1 MMEALFNIFIYVI
14 IFIILLLYII
24 LVYNRK
30 NIIKNWDQ
38 YKCSPLIIPF
48 ASFFD
53 KDPIENLNGCMWNGY
68 KSNFGILIKP
78 FTYMIDT
85 IKLVIKKLF
94 DQLNSIR
101 TLLKP
106 IRDFVESATAMVY
119 KKIEGIMNLTMFTFL
134 KMNNLMKRTF
144 ANFRIMVYALEA
156 SQYTIQSTWNGP
168 IGKITR
174 FWAPGIDF
182 FSDFF
187 CFEPSTKVLNVNK
200 VPVEISKLN
209 IGDTLFHNN
218 NIIGILKMIGVDNY
232 YNYNG
237 IIVSG
242 NHLVYN
248 YENKKWTEVS
258 FAPGAKYVHKPEIK
272 NVYCLITANNTIP
285 ILDNYRNIHHFS
297 DYIETKDDAVMKYQR
312 TLIYNRLSIPT
323 NEICLEHNL
332 LGSKTQIL
340 MKNNEYNDILNINI
354 GDQLHDNNIV
364 VGIIKQYVSDI
375 VVMLTHDNGMYTYS
389 NIIFENHSWQTI
401 KMIEKFY
408 NTTKYSGLMY
418 NLITTKGF
426 YETDKFIVRDYLE
439 LHSTKIYDDVRAITL
454 QILNTKK

>member
-1 MMEALFNIFIYVI
+1 MEALFNIFIYVI

-53 KDPIENLNGCMWNGY
+53 KDPVENLNGCMWNGY
-68 KSNFGILIKP
+68 KSNFAILIKP

-144 ANFRIMVYALEA
+144 ANFRLMVYALEA

-168 IGKITR
+168 IGQITR
-174 FWAPGIDF
+174 FWAPGVDF

-200 VPVEISKLN
+200 IPVEISKIK
-209 IGDTLFHNN
+209 IGQSLFHNN
-218 NIIGILKMIGVDNY
+218 NVIGILKMIGVDNY

-285 ILDNYRNIHHFS
+285 ILDNYGKIHHFS

-312 TLIYNRLSIPT
+312 NLIYNSLSMNVQNVP
-323 NEICLEHNL
+323 LDYNL
-332 LGSKTQIL
+332 VDSITPIQ
-340 MKNNEYNDILNINI
+340 MDNKNYIKISDIHI
-354 GDQLHDNNIV
+354 GDKLYDNNTV
-364 VGIIKQYVSDI
+364 VGVIQQYVNQLETI
-375 VVMLTHDNGMYTYS
+375 TIDNILYSVS
-389 NIIFENHSWQTI
+389 NIIYDKGAWINIKSLDISNHIT
-401 KMIEKFY
+401 
-408 NTTKYSGLMY
+408 NYSGIMY

-426 YETDKFIVRDYLE
+426 YQTDKFIIRDYLE
-439 LHSTKIYDDVRAITL
+439 LHSPKIYEDVRKLTL
-454 QILNTKK
+454 RILNKKK

>member
-53 KDPIENLNGCMWNGY
+53 KDPVENLNGCMWNGY
-68 KSNFGILIKP
+68 KSNFAILIKP

-144 ANFRIMVYALEA
+144 ANFRLMVYALEA

-168 IGKITR
+168 IGQITR
-174 FWAPGIDF
+174 FWAPGVDF

-200 VPVEISKLN
+200 IPVEISKIK
-209 IGDTLFHNN
+209 IGQSLFHNN
-218 NIIGILKMIGVDNY
+218 NVIGILKMIGVDNY

-285 ILDNYRNIHHFS
+285 ILDNYGKIHHFS

-312 TLIYNRLSIPT
+312 NLIYNSLSMNVQNVP
-323 NEICLEHNL
+323 LDYNL
-332 LGSKTQIL
+332 VDSITPIQ
-340 MKNNEYNDILNINI
+340 MDNKNYIKISDIHI
-354 GDQLHDNNIV
+354 GDKLYDNNTV
-364 VGIIKQYVSDI
+364 VGVIQQYVNQLETI
-375 VVMLTHDNGMYTYS
+375 TIDNILYSVS
-389 NIIFENHSWQTI
+389 NIIYDKGAWINIKSLDISNHIT
-401 KMIEKFY
+401 
-408 NTTKYSGLMY
+408 NYSGIMY

-426 YETDKFIVRDYLE
+426 YQTDKFIIRDYLE
-439 LHSTKIYDDVRAITL
+439 LHSPKIYEDVRKLTL
-454 QILNTKK
+454 RILNKKK